1 MCARNLE
8 WGCGRGHKAGR
19 GEEPRFET
27 EQIPSGLGVGRIFWV
42 GGTGFRGH
50 GGHQAEGLVL
60 QVRERQT
67 GFGEGQHLDFC
78 SG

>member
-42 GGTGFRGH
+42 GVQASEVTGATR
-50 GGHQAEGLVL
+50 L
-60 QVRERQT
+60 RDSCCR
-67 GFGEGQHLDFC
+67 
-78 SG
+78 